1 MRHKVAG
8 RKLSRPAGH
17 RWALYRNQ
25 VTALLAHEKMITREA
40 KAKEIRSLAEKVITL
55 GKDGSLASRRQALAF
70 VTEKK
75 VVEKLFADVAP
86 RYANRAGGYTRLVKL
101 GPRRG
106 DNAAMAQIELVEQ

>member
-1 MRHKVAG
+1 
-8 RKLSRPAGH
+8 
-17 RWALYRNQ
+17 
-25 VTALLAHEKMITREA
+25 MITREA